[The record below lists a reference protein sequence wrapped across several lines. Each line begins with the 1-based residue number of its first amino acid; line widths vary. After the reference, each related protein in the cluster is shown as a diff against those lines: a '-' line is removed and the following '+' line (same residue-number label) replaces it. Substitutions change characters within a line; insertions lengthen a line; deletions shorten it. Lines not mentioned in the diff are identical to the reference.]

1 VVPVLVTTFCD
12 PVVVGVGAV
21 FVVIFVVVFGNDTG
35 VELGLEVGS

>member
-1 VVPVLVTTFCD
+1 MLPVLVTTFCD

-21 FVVIFVVVFGNDTG
+21 FVVVFGNDTG